1 MKIVLASSSP
11 RRIELLRNLNLEFD
25 VVPSNFEENINLS
38 NPVELVKNFAYNKA
52 LDVESR
58 VQKDSLIIAADTI
71 VYKDGEVLGKPK
83 NEIDAYRML
92 KLLSGQKHEVY
103 TGLSLIYNGKVIN
116 DYECTYVY
124 FKNLSDEE
132 IKYYINTK
140 EPFDKAGAYAIQG
153 YGSIFV
159 EKIEGCYFNVVGLP
173 ISKLYDNIKRMG
185 INILKGE

>member
-11 RRIELLRNLNLEFD
+11 RRIELLRNLNLQFD

-83 NEIDAYRML
+83 DEIDAYRML

>member
-83 NEIDAYRML
+83 DEIDAYRML

-124 FKNLSDEE
+124 FKNLSNEE

>member
-11 RRIELLRNLNLEFD
+11 RRIELLRNLNLQFD

-83 NEIDAYRML
+83 DEIDAYRML

-132 IKYYINTK
+132 IKYYINTN